1 MPGGRGVSLHAT
13 LCNCDEVAF
22 DKKKKK
28 SKNCELFDVQKY
40 DFHFISTKY
49 VLTYVC
55 AYSGPA
61 LWYTSS
67 QVKITLSF
75 CIARLNSTG
84 FITSYLFSL
93 RKPETRLT
101 HSNQHPQLAW
111 GYWRGLPNS
120 LYPPFPRHPLLP
132 TSRQVRHR

>member
-1 MPGGRGVSLHAT
+1 MQLFAT
-13 LCNCDEVAF
+13 AMKLRLI
-22 DKKKKK
+22 KKKKAK
-28 SKNCELFDVQKY
+28 IAHRLTFKNMTS
-40 DFHFISTKY
+40 ISSPPSTCLRTY
-49 VLTYVC
+49 VLILVWR
-55 AYSGPA
+55 A
-61 LWYTSS
+61 WYTSS

>member
-1 MPGGRGVSLHAT
+1 MQLFAT
-13 LCNCDEVAF
+13 AMKLRLII
-22 DKKKKK
+22 KKKAKIA
-28 SKNCELFDVQKY
+28 NCLTFNY
-40 DFHFISTKY
+40 MTSISSPPSTCLRTY
-49 VLTYVC
+49 VLILVRR
-55 AYSGPA
+55 A
-61 LWYTSS
+61 WYTSS

>member
-1 MPGGRGVSLHAT
+1 MQLFANAMKLRLI
-13 LCNCDEVAF
+13 
-22 DKKKKK
+22 KKKKK
-28 SKNCELFDVQKY
+28 KAKIANCLTFKNMTS
-40 DFHFISTKY
+40 ISSPPSTCLRTY
-49 VLTYVC
+49 VLILVRR
-55 AYSGPA
+55 A
-61 LWYTSS
+61 WYTSS